1 MIGDILIPLIEN
13 NDPPKLAN
21 LDFYM
26 KLLDS
31 RLSLKATHDDRIIG
45 HKLDPRLAGF
55 LVSLSRKMEGAEIGF
70 LGIDELVQRSSKR
83 LDATSV
89 SDRTIVDAIT
99 PVLKEEIKPLEQR
112 AKLMGDKEKS
122 PLYKYYNSSVPIA
135 TLVSDLQYNLQG
147 LDTANIKFTQNGIT
161 LNFLQTTPVKCMLK
175 EILKCGHYYRHVVSK
190 MNQRGLFSQALYSF
204 IKNKLSGYQ
213 QLILKIINLKEPSLM
228 VVQTLIYDWKLKLR
242 WMCEMVHTDN
252 IDLLSKIQFYCTHG
266 NILINQLSSD
276 CLAAVKVVFE
286 GMVSK
291 FIFDLDELA
300 DPFGEFFIKDN
311 QLLRAR
317 IPSFISEETAT
328 QILKTGVNAKFT
340 GINYKLVQLSSK
352 DVTKLYELSSK
363 DVVKK
368 LISKGLETHLRNL
381 AQYLL
386 ILDGNFIKTLHTNTN
401 DIRNRYELSRIL
413 EDSLDGIMVD
423 NLDIST
429 TKDSSITLKYDL
441 DPLFHLVVTEAQLVE
456 YQVLFVKLYN
466 LYKESF
472 YLFEKWKL
480 YTGI

>member
-1 MIGDILIPLIEN
+1 
-13 NDPPKLAN
+13 
-21 LDFYM
+21 
-26 KLLDS
+26 
-31 RLSLKATHDDRIIG
+31 
-45 HKLDPRLAGF
+45 
-55 LVSLSRKMEGAEIGF
+55 
-70 LGIDELVQRSSKR
+70 
-83 LDATSV
+83 
-89 SDRTIVDAIT
+89 
-99 PVLKEEIKPLEQR
+99 
-112 AKLMGDKEKS
+112 
-122 PLYKYYNSSVPIA
+122 
-135 TLVSDLQYNLQG
+135 
-147 LDTANIKFTQNGIT
+147 
-161 LNFLQTTPVKCMLK
+161 
-175 EILKCGHYYRHVVSK
+175 
-190 MNQRGLFSQALYSF
+190 
-204 IKNKLSGYQ
+204 
-213 QLILKIINLKEPSLM
+213 M